1 MHPTDATPTDAT
13 PTDATLTDATPT
25 DATPTDA
32 TPTDATPTAWY
43 HDGVHWALEEGV
55 LKGVSDNKFAPD
67 TPTSRAMIV
76 TMLYRME
83 GEPKTGKKATFK
95 DVPAGKYY
103 TKAVNWAFEND
114 IVNGYDAD
122 TFGPNDN
129 LTREQL
135 VTILERYA
143 KYKGMDVSK
152 GEQAYL
158 TGFTDADIARLRALL
173 LEHD

>member
-1 MHPTDATPTDAT
+1 MN
-13 PTDATLTDATPT
+13 
-25 DATPTDA
+25 
-32 TPTDATPTAWY
+32 
-43 HDGVHWALEEGV
+43 
-55 LKGVSDNKFAPD
+55 GVSKTKFSPN

-83 GEPKTGKKATFK
+83 GEPATSANAGFK

-103 TKAVNWAFEND
+103 TNAVNWAFEHE
-114 IVNGYDAD
+114 IVNGYNAT
-122 TFGPNDN
+122 TFGPGDD

-152 GEQAYL
+152 GEAAYL
-158 TGFTDADIARLRALL
+158 TGFTDADKISNYAVKAFRWDVDAGIINGMTKTTLSPKTNATRAQVATMLMRYDAL
-173 LEHD
+173 S